1 MGGLFGSLKTFAKI
15 DKTEYPQIMEGKEM
29 DVVL

>member
-1 MGGLFGSLKTFAKI
+1 MRGLFGSLKTFAKI
-15 DKTEYPQIMEGKEM
+15 DKAENPQIMEGKAM